1 MKLFG
6 RVGKRSVGRCLEAKR
21 THVRNFVQPTN
32 TTVAFMATIE
42 DDMDYLRD
50 AGEDAVL
57 DAVFNPPRAR
67 HIDDQPD
74 LILLDASRGSI
85 DDGDDAEVVP

>member
-1 MKLFG
+1 MKKIAQL
-6 RVGKRSVGRCLEAKR
+6 
-21 THVRNFVQPTN
+21 TN

-57 DAVFNPPRAR
+57 DAVFS
-67 HIDDQPD
+67 DDD
-74 LILLDASRGSI
+74 FDEGF
-85 DDGDDAEVVP
+85 GDY